1 VEFAPVRCAFFC
13 ARVPPLAIKKT
24 PAHPDEILGSS
35 DLLNRPQCPR
45 PFEDVF
51 VLRLLKVAAAIAGT
65 RAVSIAMLLMPWLGV
80 DGARAGAELS
90 RFRAADEPL
99 VSERVI
105 EQGEWA
111 SELAFAL
118 GISGALPEGHGAEE
132 VFGLLCAERAER
144 DMESGGR
151 RTPVGAPFRVALD
164 TPTALSLGEPVR
176 VVAHL
181 PSTALYALTV
191 TGVGPQRWLIDQRVI
206 GHLDPTALG
215 VAQAAKII
223 PLQAGPHELTAY
235 LSHGA
240 RVDRIELAAYRPF
253 CVTPADGWRDHRLLT
268 FGSSARTLVA
278 ALGLERRLPVDG
290 EPIAIEGEAYE
301 SVSAYG
307 GSTSRRLSDPASGET
322 WAIAINRPAE
332 FTYRT
337 LIERPGVY
345 SLIARIHGEGEE
357 IWSIDGGYRVA
368 IQPDQAAAGFAHTHV
383 VTLHLDGGEHV
394 IRALLPTGAG
404 IDTLHLLRRRVRDV
418 DYISLLENEGFRSG
432 VPNQPVTQTE
442 AYRSLS
448 HPLFAEISS
457 HFLSRL
463 AGNFQRAPWWVRR
476 DEEKAIAPSMRL
488 QGQ

>member
-1 VEFAPVRCAFFC
+1 MLRLRKVAD
-13 ARVPPLAIKKT
+13 AIVAT
-24 PAHPDEILGSS
+24 PAII
-35 DLLNRPQCPR
+35 
-45 PFEDVF
+45 
-51 VLRLLKVAAAIAGT
+51 AAMFAIAC
-65 RAVSIAMLLMPWLGV
+65 LGV
-80 DGARAGAELS
+80 DGARADTELS
-90 RFRAADEPL
+90 RFRAVDEPL

-118 GISGALPEGHGAEE
+118 GISGALPDDHSVED

-151 RTPVGAPFRVALD
+151 RTPVGAPFRVAID
-164 TPTALSLGEPVR
+164 SPVARGLGEPVR
-176 VVAHL
+176 IVANL

-191 TGVGPQRWLIDQRVI
+191 TGVGPQRWAVDQHTI

-223 PLQAGPHELTAY
+223 PLQQGPHELTAY
-235 LSHGA
+235 LSHDA

-253 CVTPADGWRDHRLLT
+253 CVTPADGWRDQRLLT
-268 FGSSARTLVA
+268 FASSARTLVA

-290 EPIAIEGEAYE
+290 EPIAIEGEDYE

-307 GSTSRRLSDPASGET
+307 GSTNRELADPASGGA
-322 WAIAINRPAE
+322 WATAVSRPAE

-337 LIERPGVY
+337 RIEQPGVY
-345 SLIARIHGEGEE
+345 SLIARIHGGGEE
-357 IWSIDGGYRVA
+357 IWSIDGGYRVTVEPKEEA
-368 IQPDQAAAGFAHTHV
+368 ETFTSTHV
-383 VTLHLDGGEHV
+383 VTLHLSGGEHV
-394 IRALLPTGAG
+394 IRALLPKGTG
-404 IDTLHLLRRRVRDV
+404 IDTLHLVRRRARDV
-418 DYISLLENEGFRSG
+418 DYIALLEAEGFRSG

-448 HPLFAEISS
+448 RPLFAEISS

-463 AGNFQRAPWWVRR
+463 ATNFQRTPWWVRR
-476 DEEKAIAPSMRL
+476 DEGRAIAPTMKL
-488 QGQ
+488 QDDQ

>member
-1 VEFAPVRCAFFC
+1 M
-13 ARVPPLAIKKT
+13 
-24 PAHPDEILGSS
+24 
-35 DLLNRPQCPR
+35 
-45 PFEDVF
+45 
-51 VLRLLKVAAAIAGT
+51 LRLLEVADAMAARRTAT
-65 RAVSIAMLLMPWLGV
+65 IAMLLIAWTGM
-80 DGARAGAELS
+80 DGARAGTELS
-90 RFRAADEPL
+90 RFRAVDEPL

-118 GISGALPEGHGAEE
+118 GISDALPDDYSADD
-132 VFGLLCAERAER
+132 VFGLLCTERTER
-144 DMESGGR
+144 DTESGGR
-151 RTPVGAPFRVALD
+151 RAPVGAPFRVAVD
-164 TPTALSLGEPVR
+164 SPTARRLGEPIR
-176 VVAHL
+176 IVANL

-191 TGVGPQRWLIDQRVI
+191 TGAGPQRWAIDQRAI

-223 PLQAGPHELTAY
+223 PLRAGPHELTAY
-235 LSHGA
+235 LSHSA
-240 RVDRIELAAYRPF
+240 RVDRVELAAYRPF
-253 CVTPADGWRDHRLLT
+253 CVTPADGWQDRRLLT
-268 FGSSARTLVA
+268 FASSARTLVA

-307 GSTSRRLSDPASGET
+307 GSTNRQLPEPASNDA
-322 WAIAINRPAE
+322 WATAVNQSAE

-337 LIERPGVY
+337 PIDQPGVY

-368 IQPDQAAAGFAHTHV
+368 IQPEGAIEGFARTHIA
-383 VTLHLDGGEHV
+383 TLHLDGGEHV
-394 IRALLPTGAG
+394 IRALLPQGAG
-404 IDTLHLLRRRVRDV
+404 IDILHLVRRRARDV
-418 DYISLLENEGFRSG
+418 DYIALLEDEGFRSG
-432 VPNQPVTQTE
+432 VPNQPVTQTD

-448 HPLFAEISS
+448 NPLFAEISS

-476 DEEKAIAPSMRL
+476 DERKAIAPSMRL
-488 QGQ
+488 RGR

>member
-1 VEFAPVRCAFFC
+1 MDFR
-13 ARVPPLAIKKT
+13 
-24 PAHPDEILGSS
+24 
-35 DLLNRPQCPR
+35 DLRIRPQRPR

-51 VLRLLKVAAAIAGT
+51 VLRLPRVATEIVGNPALLIA
-65 RAVSIAMLLMPWLGV
+65 LLSSPCLLAS
-80 DGARAGAELS
+80 GARAGAELS
-90 RFRAADEPL
+90 RFRAVDEPL

-118 GISGALPEGHGAEE
+118 GISAALPEDPTAEE

-144 DMESGGR
+144 DLDSGGR
-151 RTPVGAPFRVALD
+151 RAPVGAPFRVALD

-176 VVAHL
+176 IVANV

-191 TGVGPQRWLIDQRVI
+191 TGVGPQRWLIDQRAI

-215 VAQAAKII
+215 VAQAARII
-223 PLQAGPHELTAY
+223 PLREGPHELTAY

-240 RVDRIELAAYRPF
+240 RTDRVELAAYRPF
-253 CVTPADGWRDHRLLT
+253 CVTPADGWQDHRLLT
-268 FGSSARTLVA
+268 FAASARTLVA

-307 GSTSRRLSDPASGET
+307 GTTSVPLADPASNGT
-322 WAIAINRPAE
+322 WAIAVNRPAE
-332 FTYRT
+332 FTYRA
-337 LIERPGVY
+337 LIDRPGVY
-345 SLIARIHGEGEE
+345 SLIARIHGEGGE
-357 IWSIDGGYRVA
+357 IWSIDGSYRVTIEPEGA
-368 IQPDQAAAGFAHTHV
+368 TEGFARTHV

-394 IRALLPTGAG
+394 IRALLPKGSG
-404 IDTLHLLRRRVRDV
+404 IDALHLVRRRARDV
-418 DYISLLENEGFRSG
+418 DYIALVEAEGFRSG
-432 VPNQPVTQTE
+432 VPNQPVTQTD

-448 HPLFAEISS
+448 NPLFAEISS

-463 AGNFQRAPWWVRR
+463 AENFQRAPWWVRR
-476 DEEKAIAPSMRL
+476 DEKKAIAPTL
-488 QGQ
+488 TLAEP